1 MALSL
6 PQQLWLKRAYVGD
19 IVEKLRLQVFTLD
32 DLRDFALA
40 NPAFSEKLAL
50 VETSVKNLENPAELE
65 EYNAVKKVLADTID
79 VLSEEKMITSY
90 ISRWKSLPSAEE
102 RVAEV
107 KSVLDRLSENRRYE
121 AVKTSAV
128 AFLRTE
134 KGDIHSIVADLD
146 AFISDY
152 AQADYAIADVE
163 RCRSMKASVTA
174 LADSIVA
181 KRWNELFDDKG
192 ILKNSAEA
200 VDFLKTV
207 DDSGVYAERTDD
219 AVWQWALA
227 QEDIVA
233 AVEEYEKIYGG
244 NGRHS
249 ADAAEVYNARS
260 EWNRID
266 STNIYD
272 LLEFLDYYPNHIF
285 TGQAVSKLAELKAS
299 ELESMRRSP
308 ALYDNQTFCALYRNQ
323 ICTKEELCSA
333 CGADDALFERIMAD
347 SKIRATLP
355 SPPGS
360 KSRYSC
366 GKGESGLTDVIF
378 FGVAASGKTS
388 VLSGLLSHDSVT
400 VDEANYSGE
409 YASVLKRYARAGVAI
424 SGTPDDFVA
433 VVKATVTAPG
443 GRRRSFNLVEM
454 AGEAFLKKIV
464 AAEGRNG
471 RKTNNFEL
479 MENSASA
486 LLTGNNEKLIFLLVD
501 PVGDRFGRQD
511 QIEAF
516 NRLRSLMFDV
526 EANSDV
532 MKRVKG
538 LHFIVTKAD
547 TLGADRLEKARDIV
561 REILNPAT
569 RDELVRQCRN
579 YGINRSDDQALDGR
593 PRVFCFSLG
602 RFNVGNIYDYDPK
615 DSGELLSVIG
625 DYADRAV
632 DAGFMSR
639 LRDFLIKPF
648 I

>member
-19 IVEKLRLQVFTLD
+19 IVEKLRLQVFTIE
-32 DLRDFALA
+32 DLREFAFA
-40 NPAFSEKLAL
+40 NPAFTEKLAL
-50 VETSVKNLENPAELE
+50 IEASAKNIEDPAEIE
-65 EYNAVKKVLADTID
+65 EYKAVLAALAGTSD
-79 VLSEEKMITSY
+79 VRSVEEALASY
-90 ISRWKSLPSAEE
+90 IGRWKSLPSAAG
-102 RVAEV
+102 RVAEI
-107 KSVLDRLSENRRYE
+107 KSALDRSAENRRFE
-121 AVKTSAV
+121 AVKAPV
-128 AFLRTE
+128 VNFLRTE
-134 KGDIHSIVADLD
+134 NGEPSSLVAALD
-146 AFISDY
+146 AFIADY
-152 AQADYAIADVE
+152 AQAGYAAADVE
-163 RCRSMKASVTA
+163 RCKAMKVALTELASG
-174 LADSIVA
+174 LAA
-181 KRWNELFDDKG
+181 KRWRELFDDNG
-192 ILKNSAEA
+192 ILKNPDGALA
-200 VDFLKTV
+200 FIKTLPAPNEYS
-207 DDSGVYAERTDD
+207 DKADD

-227 QEDIVA
+227 QDDVVA
-233 AVEEYEKIYGG
+233 GVEEYEKIYGG
-244 NGRHS
+244 KGRNS
-249 ADAAEVYNARS
+249 AAAAEVYNARS

-272 LLEFLDYYPNHIF
+272 LLEFLDYYPGHIF
-285 TGQAVSKLAELKAS
+285 TGLAVRKLAELKER
-299 ELESMRRSP
+299 ELDSIRRNP
-308 ALYDNQTFCALYRNQ
+308 ALYDNQTFCALYHKR

-333 CGADDALFERIMAD
+333 CGADEALFERILSD
-347 SKIRATLP
+347 SKIRAALP

-360 KSRYSC
+360 NSRYAC
-366 GKGESGLTDVIF
+366 GKGERGLTDVIF

-409 YASVLKRYARAGVAI
+409 YASLLKRYARAGVAI

-433 VVKATVTAPG
+433 VVKATATDQS

-454 AGEAFLKKIV
+454 AGEAFSKKIV

-471 RKTNNFEL
+471 RKTNHFES

-486 LLTGNNEKLIFLLVD
+486 ILTGENDKLIFLLID
-501 PVGDRFGRQD
+501 PMCDRFGRQD

-526 EANSDV
+526 EANRDV

-547 TLGADRLEKARDIV
+547 TLGEDRQRKAHDIV
-561 REILNPAT
+561 CEILNPAT

-579 YGINRSDDQALDGR
+579 YGINRSADLVLSGQ

-625 DYADRAV
+625 NYADGP
-632 DAGFMSR
+632 GFMRR
-639 LRDFLIKPF
+639 LRNFFVKSST
-648 I
+648 